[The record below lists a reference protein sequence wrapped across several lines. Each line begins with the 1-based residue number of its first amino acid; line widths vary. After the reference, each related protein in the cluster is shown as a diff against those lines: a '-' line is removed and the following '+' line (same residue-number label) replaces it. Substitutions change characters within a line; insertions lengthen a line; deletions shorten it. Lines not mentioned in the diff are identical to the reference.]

1 MLIGGRT
8 DRRRGHRAGRPRL
21 TTSGHTGGAAAHP
34 GPPPI
39 PIATVVT
46 LALVQVFG
54 LGCVVGRA
62 DVYLQPDA
70 PDPVLPARVVLGL
83 ARRHVPDAAAVAG
96 VDESGGEAR
105 AYLID
110 DGVVVKTQRPHRLR
124 PRTSLAKEAYLLDA
138 LAPALVARI
147 PRLLGYDRIDT
158 AAGTVEYLCM
168 TRIPGLPVR
177 SAAIAPRPGRGCWP
191 MSAALAADPA
201 RRRRRP
207 IRSCPPTPTPLPLYR
222 RLEFGFADHPP
233 MLSASGPARWT
244 LPLPAAEIAARAL
257 AALPASAGA
266 PTVVLHSNP
275 SPTHVFVDPAH
286 STMTGVIDFGDAYTS
301 HPALD
306 LHRWPA
312 PADRVAIRDA
322 YLDGMAPI
330 GRVSIRCGRSR

>member
-1 MLIGGRT
+1 M
-8 DRRRGHRAGRPRL
+8 
-21 TTSGHTGGAAAHP
+21 
-34 GPPPI
+34 
-39 PIATVVT
+39 
-46 LALVQVFG
+46 
-54 LGCVVGRA
+54 GRA

-70 PDPVLPARVVLGL
+70 PDPVLPARVVLEF
-83 ARRHVPDAAAVAG
+83 ARLHVPDAAAVAG

-138 LAPALVARI
+138 LAPALVGRI

-158 AAGTVEYLCM
+158 AAGIVEYLCM

-177 SAAIAPRPGRGCWP
+177 AAAIAPRARPRLLADVGHWLRILHGAGVTDP
-191 MSAALAADPA
+191 IVPADTDAAAV
-201 RRRRRP
+201 
-207 IRSCPPTPTPLPLYR
+207 YR
-222 RLEFGFADHPP
+222 RLESGFADLLHALDERP
-233 MLSASGPARWT
+233 GPVA

-257 AALPASAGA
+257 GALPASAGA
-266 PTVVLHSNP
+266 PMVVLHSNP

-312 PADRVAIRDA
+312 PADRAAIRVG
-322 YLDGMAPI
+322 YLDGMAPSAGFDQVWTVAMI
-330 GRVSIRCGRSR
+330 YTDLAVIAAGSAHTGEAVADLSERLDEL